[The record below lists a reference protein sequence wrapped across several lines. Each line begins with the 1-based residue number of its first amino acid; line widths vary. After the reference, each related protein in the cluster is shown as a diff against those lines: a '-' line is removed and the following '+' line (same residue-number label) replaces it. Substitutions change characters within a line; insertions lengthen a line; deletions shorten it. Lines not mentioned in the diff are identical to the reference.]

1 MSPRRLGA
9 LLHDTRVARGV
20 DVEHLAAQS
29 FFTSADLLAIE
40 AGDRNLTDRELTE
53 VLDVYHVEV
62 DDLLPE
68 RTRLVIDLEERRVAA
83 GGRQRSVAGGSPTP
97 DRVLASYLSLVY
109 ALRHATPGSPLVLRD
124 ADLEVLAQALDLAKP
139 TVTSRLHALMTEPDL
154 EVRRRSRLLRGRVLL
169 PVAGVIVAAT
179 AVGTLLMVQADDT
192 ETVTVEPAAPA
203 ASVAPEPNFVV
214 PNPDVGGRE
223 KILRVH
229 MRKVPLAPDVD
240 AKVIARGTP
249 GFSGADLANL
259 VNEAALLAAR
269 RNKRLVTQAEFEALK
284 AKVIG

>member
-1 MSPRRLGA
+1 M
-9 LLHDTRVARGV
+9 RVGRGV
-20 DVEHLAAQS
+20 DVDHLAAQS

-40 AGDRNLTDRELTE
+40 AGERNLTDRELTE

-203 ASVAPEPNFVV
+203 ASVAPEPDFVV
-214 PNPDVGGRE
+214 PNPHGSTTPVDVGDG
-223 KILRVH
+223 LRPEDLPPGAVGLGPPVQQYPDGVTIVNGEG
-229 MRKVPLAPDVD
+229 VPVPTDLPSGEVWLGEPQVAE
-240 AKVIARGTP
+240 RGDD
-249 GFSGADLANL
+249 GS
-259 VNEAALLAAR
+259 
-269 RNKRLVTQAEFEALK
+269 VTQHTLEP
-284 AKVIG
+284 